1 MTSIL
6 AHIHHPIYSGTLVVD
21 ADVKTQDTS
30 IAPPPLIR
38 DSVLGTLFSDCFTF
52 LDRFF
57 NPHGR
62 IRLLDVEESQSPGT
76 IIAPPTPIMVPDI
89 EEGKPPGTS
98 INPTYPKKKRESI
111 SSTLCPPMKRRAL
124 LVGIS
129 YVHSRSQTWR
139 SLECPHNDVDDM
151 INLLVGK

>member
-1 MTSIL
+1 MVTSIF

-38 DSVLGTLFSDCFTF
+38 DSVLGTLFSDCFSF

-98 INPTYPKKKRESI
+98 IDLTYPKKKESI
-111 SSTLCPPMKRRAL
+111 SPTLCPPMKRRAL
-124 LVGIS
+124 LIGIS

-139 SLECPHNDVDDM
+139 SLESPHKDVDNM
-151 INLLVGK
+151 MNLLIGK